1 MMATAPLEGAMSS
14 RAAAAPPST
23 RRTLVTTGVGNALE
37 WYDWGIYA
45 TFSIYFATEIFAPHD
60 PVAAILGAMA
70 VFAVGFVVRP
80 LGGLVFG
87 WLADRRGRRASMVLT
102 VGLASFGSLMI
113 ALVPTYESAGVGAPV
128 LLLLARVLQGLAHGG
143 EMPTAQTYLAE
154 MAPRERRGRWAS
166 LIYVSGTS
174 GVLAGMLMG
183 VILDL
188 MLSEQDMS
196 AWGWRIPFLVG
207 AVLGVWALIS
217 RVLLAESP
225 HYQDER
231 RTRRSAGR
239 RPSALRPMLAG
250 HWRESVQVV
259 GLVVGGTV
267 CYYVWS
273 VSAMQQAVV
282 VHGMSPGTALQ
293 ASLVSNLI
301 LIFTLPLWGAL
312 SDRVGRRPVLAIGNL
327 APAVLFLPM
336 NALVGSSFLS
346 LFLPATVM
354 LVLLGAVLAVMPAA
368 LPELFP
374 TQIRTL
380 GAALPYAVAVAAFG
394 GTAPYLQ
401 NWISITYS
409 VTAFSVYVIVL
420 LLIST
425 GVALTLP
432 ETRARDL
439 TA

>member
-1 MMATAPLEGAMSS
+1 MMATAPLEEPMSS
-14 RAAAAPPST
+14 RAAEVPPST
-23 RRTLVTTGVGNALE
+23 HRTLVTTGVGNALE
-37 WYDWGIYA
+37 WYDWGIDA

-60 PVAAILGAMA
+60 PMAAILGAMA
-70 VFAVGFVVRP
+70 VFAVGFVVRS

-87 WLADRRGRRASMVLT
+87 WLADRRGRRTSMLLT
-102 VGLASFGSLMI
+102 VGLASLWSLMI
-113 ALVPTYESAGVGAPV
+113 ALVPSYAAAGVGAPV

-174 GVLAGMLMG
+174 GVLAGVLMG

-188 MLSEQDMS
+188 MLSDQVMS
-196 AWGWRIPFLVG
+196 AWGWRIPFLAG

-273 VSAMQQAVV
+273 VSAIQQAVV
-282 VHGMSPGTALQ
+282 VHGMSQGTALQ
-293 ASLVSNLI
+293 ASLVSNLLVI
-301 LIFTLPLWGAL
+301 VTLPLWGAL

-380 GAALPYAVAVAAFG
+380 GAALPYAVAVAVFG

>member
-1 MMATAPLEGAMSS
+1 MSS

-23 RRTLVTTGVGNALE
+23 HRTLVTTGVGNALE

-87 WLADRRGRRASMVLT
+87 WLADRRGRRTSMLLT
-102 VGLASFGSLMI
+102 VGLASLGSLMI
-113 ALVPTYESAGVGAPV
+113 ALVPSYAAAGVGAPV

-174 GVLAGMLMG
+174 GVLAGVLMG

-188 MLSEQDMS
+188 MLSDQDMS
-196 AWGWRIPFLVG
+196 AWGWRIPFLAG

-273 VSAMQQAVV
+273 VSAIQQAVV
-282 VHGMSPGTALQ
+282 VHGMSQGTALQ
-293 ASLVSNLI
+293 ASLVSNLLVI
-301 LIFTLPLWGAL
+301 VTLPLWGAL

-380 GAALPYAVAVAAFG
+380 GAALPYAVAVAVFG

>member
-1 MMATAPLEGAMSS
+1 M
-14 RAAAAPPST
+14 RQ
-23 RRTLVTTGVGNALE
+23 
-37 WYDWGIYA
+37 
-45 TFSIYFATEIFAPHD
+45 
-60 PVAAILGAMA
+60 PV
-70 VFAVGFVVRP
+70 
-80 LGGLVFG
+80 
-87 WLADRRGRRASMVLT
+87 W
-102 VGLASFGSLMI
+102 
-113 ALVPTYESAGVGAPV
+113 GAPV
-128 LLLLARVLQGLAHGG
+128 LLLARVLQGLAHGG

-166 LIYVSGTS
+166 LIHVSGTS
-174 GVLAGMLMG
+174 GVLAGVLMG

-196 AWGWRIPFLVG
+196 AWGWRIPFLAG

-250 HWRESVQVV
+250 HWSESVQVV
-259 GLVVGGTV
+259 GLVAGGTV

-273 VSAMQQAVV
+273 VSAIQQAVV
-282 VHGMSPGTALQ
+282 VHGMSQGTALQ

-354 LVLLGAVLAVMPAA
+354 LVLLGAVLAVMPAT
-368 LPELFP
+368 LPEFFP
-374 TQIRTL
+374 SQIRTL
-380 GAALPYAVAVAAFG
+380 GVALPYAVAVAVFG

-401 NWISITYS
+401 NWVSMTYS
-409 VTAFSVYVIVL
+409 ATAFSVYVITL

>member
-1 MMATAPLEGAMSS
+1 M
-14 RAAAAPPST
+14 
-23 RRTLVTTGVGNALE
+23 
-37 WYDWGIYA
+37 
-45 TFSIYFATEIFAPHD
+45 
-60 PVAAILGAMA
+60 GAMA

-154 MAPRERRGRWAS
+154 MAPRERRGRWDS
-166 LIYVSGTS
+166 LISVSGTS
-174 GVLAGMLMG
+174 GVLAGVLMG

-188 MLSEQDMS
+188 MLSDQDMS
-196 AWGWRIPFLVG
+196 AWGWRIPFLAG

-273 VSAMQQAVV
+273 VSAIQQAVV
-282 VHGMSPGTALQ
+282 VHGMSQGTALQ
-293 ASLVSNLI
+293 ASLVSNLLVI
-301 LIFTLPLWGAL
+301 VTLPLWGAL

-380 GAALPYAVAVAAFG
+380 GAALPYAVAVAVFG

>member
-1 MMATAPLEGAMSS
+1 MDTASLEEPTSS
-14 RAAAAPPST
+14 RAAEVPPPT
-23 RRTLVTTGVGNALE
+23 HRTLVTTGVGNALE

-45 TFSIYFATEIFAPHD
+45 TFSIYFATEIFALHD

-87 WLADRRGRRASMVLT
+87 WLADRCGRRTSMLLT
-102 VGLASFGSLMI
+102 VGLASLGSLMI
-113 ALVPTYESAGVGAPV
+113 ALVPSYEAAGVGAPV
-128 LLLLARVLQGLAHGG
+128 LLLARVLQGLAHGG

-273 VSAMQQAVV
+273 VSAIQQAVV
-282 VHGMSPGTALQ
+282 VHGMSQGTALQ

-380 GAALPYAVAVAAFG
+380 GAALPYAVALAVFG

>member
-1 MMATAPLEGAMSS
+1 MSS
-14 RAAAAPPST
+14 RAAEVPPST
-23 RRTLVTTGVGNALE
+23 HRTLVTTGVGNALE

-87 WLADRRGRRASMVLT
+87 WLADRRGRRTSMLLT
-102 VGLASFGSLMI
+102 VGLASLGSLMI
-113 ALVPTYESAGVGAPV
+113 ALVPSYEAAGVGAPV
-128 LLLLARVLQGLAHGG
+128 LLLARVLRGLAHGG

-273 VSAMQQAVV
+273 VSAIQQAVV

-293 ASLVSNLI
+293 ASLASNLLVI
-301 LIFTLPLWGAL
+301 VTLPLWGAL

-354 LVLLGAVLAVMPAA
+354 LVL
-368 LPELFP
+368 
-374 TQIRTL
+374 
-380 GAALPYAVAVAAFG
+380 PYAVAVAVFG

-439 TA
+439 AA

>member
-1 MMATAPLEGAMSS
+1 MSS

-23 RRTLVTTGVGNALE
+23 HRTLVTTGVGNALE

-45 TFSIYFATEIFAPHD
+45 TFSICFATEIFAPHD

-87 WLADRRGRRASMVLT
+87 WLADRRGLRTSMLLT
-102 VGLASFGSLMI
+102 VGLASLGSLMI
-113 ALVPTYESAGVGAPV
+113 ALVPSYAAAGVGAPV

-174 GVLAGMLMG
+174 GVLAGVLMG

-188 MLSEQDMS
+188 MLSDQDMS
-196 AWGWRIPFLVG
+196 AWGWRIPFLAG

-273 VSAMQQAVV
+273 VSAIQQAVV
-282 VHGMSPGTALQ
+282 VHGMSQGTALQ
-293 ASLVSNLI
+293 ASLVSNLLVI
-301 LIFTLPLWGAL
+301 VTLPLWGAL
-312 SDRVGRRPVLAIGNL
+312 SDRVSRRPVLAIGNL

-380 GAALPYAVAVAAFG
+380 GAALPYAVAVAVFG

>member
-1 MMATAPLEGAMSS
+1 MDTASLEEPTSS
-14 RAAAAPPST
+14 RAAEVPPPT
-23 RRTLVTTGVGNALE
+23 HRTLVTTGVGNALE

-45 TFSIYFATEIFAPHD
+45 TFSIYFATEIFALHD

-87 WLADRRGRRASMVLT
+87 WLADRRGRRTSMLLT
-102 VGLASFGSLMI
+102 VGLASLGSLMI
-113 ALVPTYESAGVGAPV
+113 ALVPSYEAAGVGAPV
-128 LLLLARVLQGLAHGG
+128 LLLARVLQGLAHGG

-174 GVLAGMLMG
+174 GVLAGVLMG

-188 MLSEQDMS
+188 MLSDQDMS
-196 AWGWRIPFLVG
+196 AWGWRIPFLAG

-273 VSAMQQAVV
+273 VSAIQQAVV
-282 VHGMSPGTALQ
+282 VHGMSQGTALQ

-380 GAALPYAVAVAAFG
+380 GAALPYAVAVAVFG

>member
-1 MMATAPLEGAMSS
+1 MDTASLEEPTSS
-14 RAAAAPPST
+14 RAAEVPPST
-23 RRTLVTTGVGNALE
+23 HRTLVTTGVGNALE

-70 VFAVGFVVRP
+70 VFAVGLVVRP

-87 WLADRRGRRASMVLT
+87 WLADRRGRRTSMLLT
-102 VGLASFGSLMI
+102 VGLASLGSLMI
-113 ALVPTYESAGVGAPV
+113 ALVPSYAAAGVGAPV

-174 GVLAGMLMG
+174 GVLAGVLMG

-188 MLSEQDMS
+188 MLSDQDMS
-196 AWGWRIPFLVG
+196 AWDWRIPFLAG

-267 CYYVWS
+267 CFYVWS
-273 VSAMQQAVV
+273 VSAIQQAVV
-282 VHGMSPGTALQ
+282 VHGMSQGTALQ

-301 LIFTLPLWGAL
+301 LIFTLPLWGPCLIGSAAAR
-312 SDRVGRRPVLAIGNL
+312 SWRSAISPRL
-327 APAVLFLPM
+327 CC
-336 NALVGSSFLS
+336 SC
-346 LFLPATVM
+346 
-354 LVLLGAVLAVMPAA
+354 
-368 LPELFP
+368 
-374 TQIRTL
+374 R
-380 GAALPYAVAVAAFG
+380 
-394 GTAPYLQ
+394 
-401 NWISITYS
+401 
-409 VTAFSVYVIVL
+409 
-420 LLIST
+420 
-425 GVALTLP
+425 
-432 ETRARDL
+432 
-439 TA
+439 